1 MKILFITQE
10 DPIYVGEFWNEFSNN
25 MDFISNEIKISGM
38 VSLAPLGKS
47 SKIDLL
53 KRVYNM
59 YGFNGTFK
67 VGTKYLNSIILR
79 KDLKYYCN
87 RMSIDYITTND
98 VHSPEFINFASG
110 QDLIISVAASK
121 IFKKA
126 LIEAPKFGI
135 VNIHSGPLPYYKGM
149 MPVFWQMR
157 DGKKEIGI
165 TIHSVNEKIDSG
177 EIYLQKFYDITSIKT
192 LDEAI
197 RYTKREGAKLVI
209 NFLNN
214 FQRYYNNPRE
224 MKEKGSYFSFPT
236 RKDTIEFKEKGFK
249 LI

>member
-25 MDFISNEIKISGM
+25 IESLSKEIKISGM
-38 VSLAPLGKS
+38 VSLAPIGKS

-53 KRVYNM
+53 KRVYNL
-59 YGFNGTFK
+59 YGFTGTFK
-67 VGTKYLNSIILR
+67 IGTKYLNSIILR
-79 KDLKYYCN
+79 KGLKYYCN
-87 RMSIDYITTND
+87 KMGIDYITTTD
-98 VHSPEFINFASG
+98 IHSSEFINFASD
-110 QDLIISVAASK
+110 QDLIISVSASK

-135 VNIHSGPLPYYKGM
+135 ANIHSGPLPYYKGM

-165 TIHSVNEKIDSG
+165 TIHKVNEKIDSG
-177 EIYLQKFYDITSIKT
+177 DIYLQKFFDIRPIKK
-192 LDEAI
+192 LDEVI

-209 NFLNN
+209 DFLNN

-224 MKEKGSYFSFPT
+224 MKGKGSYFSFPT